1 MRRASKLRP
10 AGLAFFALFFLV
22 LQPVCASYERHLGT
36 PQVNSAATARDAGH
50 ADHASHGSDD
60 STLCCS
66 DVRADAIA
74 SSTSAAAEKNFP
86 IAQMLTGLP
95 LALVNQPRLTLSSH
109 TARGTS
115 PPQALSYYARS
126 ARLLR

>member
-1 MRRASKLRP
+1 MRRASKLQS
-10 AGLAFFALFFLV
+10 AGLAFFALFFLI
-22 LQPVCASYERHLGT
+22 LQPVCAAHERHLGA
-36 PQVNSAATARDAGH
+36 PQADSAATARDAGH

-60 STLCCS
+60 GTSCCS
-66 DVRADAIA
+66 DLRADAIA
-74 SSTSAAAEKNFP
+74 SSTSAAAEKTFP

-109 TARGTS
+109 SARGTS